1 MSLIDKLMN
10 LAAAIARQI
19 DLLGA
24 LFSLAIRLHIG
35 TVFFKAGLVKI
46 QSWDT
51 TIALFENE
59 YQVPVLPPELAAY
72 MGTAGELVLPVL
84 LVLGLGGRF
93 AALGLFI
100 VNAIAVI
107 SYPDIGELGMKDHI
121 LWGWLLAVIFFF
133 GAGKLSVD
141 AWLKR
146 RYGTA

>member
-1 MSLIDKLMN
+1 MSPIAKLVD
-10 LAAAIARQI
+10 LATAIARPI

-24 LFSLAIRLHIG
+24 LFNLAIRLYVG
-35 TVFFKAGLVKI
+35 NVFFKAGLVKI

-59 YQVPVLPPELAAY
+59 YQVPVLSPELAAY

-100 VNAIAVI
+100 VNAMAVI
-107 SYPDIGELGMKDHI
+107 SYPDIDNLGMKDHI
-121 LWGWLLAVIFFF
+121 LWGWLLAVIFFY
-133 GAGKLSVD
+133 GVGKLSVD

-146 RYGTA
+146 RYATA